1 MNHHHS
7 TLLGRKKVNRAQKI
21 VVGSWGVAA
30 LTLALAGPAHADASK
45 PGTHIKTIAGLAS
58 SLESAGVVL
67 YGKGGATS
75 AVMGDSIASSNG
87 QLVYHVPITNSKNL
101 VKHAGSTL
109 VMFNTTTGKQV
120 ELRNPL
126 INLSAGT
133 VRAAV
138 GAGPVTT
145 VFTITNAKTLKP
157 VVKKDA
163 STGTSTTMY
172 EGAELSWAPG
182 IAAAVVNGLG
192 LPAGSLVDGSQFA
205 TATVT
210 IPSAS

>member
-1 MNHHHS
+1 MNRVTS
-7 TLLGRKKVNRAQKI
+7 TVIGTF
-21 VVGSWGVAA
+21 GVAA
-30 LTLALAGPAHADASK
+30 LTLALAGPVHADATK

-58 SLESAGVVL
+58 SLEAAGVVL

-75 AVMGDSIASSNG
+75 AVMGDSVASADG
-87 QLVYHVPITNSKNL
+87 QVVYHIPITNSKST

-109 VMFNTTTGKQV
+109 VMFNMTTNKQV
-120 ELRNPL
+120 EIRNPV

-172 EGAELSWAPG
+172 DGAELSWAPG
-182 IAAAVVNGLG
+182 VAAAVVDGLG
-192 LPAGSLVDGSQFA
+192 LPVGSLMDGSKFA

-210 IPSAS
+210 LPSAS

>member
-1 MNHHHS
+1 M
-7 TLLGRKKVNRAQKI
+7 NRATSI
-21 VVGSWGVAA
+21 VVGTFGVAT
-30 LTLALAGPAHADASK
+30 LTLALAGPAHADATK

-58 SLESAGVVL
+58 SLEAAGVVL

-75 AVMGDSIASSNG
+75 AVMGDSVASPNAAV
-87 QLVYHVPITNSKNL
+87 VYHIPITNSKTT

-109 VMFNTTTGKQV
+109 VMFNTTTNKQV
-120 ELRNPL
+120 ELRNPV

-145 VFTITNAKTLKP
+145 VLTITNAKKLKP

-172 EGAELSWAPG
+172 EGAELSLAPG
-182 IAAAVVNGLG
+182 IAAALVDGLG
-192 LPAGSLVDGSQFA
+192 LPVGSLMDGSKFA

-210 IPSAS
+210 LPSAS

>member
-1 MNHHHS
+1 MNRS
-7 TLLGRKKVNRAQKI
+7 RRIA
-21 VVGSWGVAA
+21 VGSLGIAA
-30 LTLALAGPAHADASK
+30 LTLALAGPAHADANK

-75 AVMGDSIASSNG
+75 AVMGDSIASPNG
-87 QLVYHVPITNSKNL
+87 QLVYHVPITNSKSP
-101 VKHAGSTL
+101 VKHVGSTL

-120 ELRNPL
+120 ELRNPV

-138 GAGPVTT
+138 GTGPVKT
-145 VFTITNAKTLKP
+145 VFIITNAKTLKP

-172 EGAELSWAPG
+172 DGAQLSWAPG
-182 IAAAVVNGLG
+182 ITAAVVDGLG
-192 LPAGSLVDGSQFA
+192 LPVGSLVDGSRFA

-210 IPSAS
+210 LPSAS